1 MKRTARWI
9 AVLRTPVGAGAGVL
23 LLAVLLLALL
33 APLLWTHQATAIDTE
48 HLLEGSSSKHWL
60 GTDNLGRDIFY
71 RVLVASRTSIL
82 LALIATL
89 IAVVCGLALGCAPT
103 VLGKRSGRL
112 ATAVVNIAVAF
123 PGLLLALFFAVV
135 FGVGAKGAVL
145 AIGFAGAPSFARLT
159 QTLVAGIAKR
169 DYIAAARIVGVGR
182 FRMLSRH
189 ILPNVA
195 EPLVVNAT
203 IGAGG
208 ALLAFAGLSFLGL
221 GVQPPAYD
229 WGRLM
234 GESLNSIYVH
244 PAAALAPGVAVVIA
258 GLAFNLFG
266 EAVAKGFGVPTLK
279 GPRVVPS
286 ETRPAA
292 PTDEDAVLVVKDL
305 SVTFPGA
312 LSRRFGGSASRS
324 AGARSS
330 AWSASPVRAR
340 A

>member
-1 MKRTARWI
+1 MKKRARWI

-23 LLAVLLLALL
+23 LLGVLLLAVL

-48 HLLEGSSSKHWL
+48 HLLEGSSAKHWL

-71 RVLVASRTSIL
+71 RVLVASRSTIL
-82 LALIATL
+82 LALIATS

-103 VLGKRSGRL
+103 VLGRRAGRL

-169 DYIAAARIVGVGR
+169 DFIAAARIAGVGR

-189 ILPNVA
+189 ILPNIA

-208 ALLAFAGLSFLGL
+208 TLLAFAGLSFLGL
-221 GVQPPAYD
+221 GVQPPTPS
-229 WGRLM
+229 WGAMLSAAQPFI
-234 GESLNSIYVH
+234 SLDGWL
-244 PAAALAPGVAVVIA
+244 ALFP
-258 GLAFNLFG
+258 GLAIFLATLSFNLLG
-266 EAVAKGFGVPTLK
+266 DGLRDVLD
-279 GPRVVPS
+279 PR
-286 ETRPAA
+286 TQR
-292 PTDEDAVLVVKDL
+292 
-305 SVTFPGA
+305 
-312 LSRRFGGSASRS
+312 
-324 AGARSS
+324 
-330 AWSASPVRAR
+330 
-340 A
+340 